1 MIRDITFGQYYP
13 GNSVIHRMDSR
24 SKILWTILYIVLV
37 FLAKDVYSFLLL
49 LLLALQLVR
58 ISGVPFRFI
67 FRGIR
72 PILFLIVFT
81 AIINLLMIQGET
93 PLFSVWKFSVYPE
106 GVRAAVLMILRMF
119 LLVTGTCMLTYTTTP
134 IRLTDG
140 IEALLKPLS
149 VIHFPS
155 HEIAMMMTIAL
166 RFIPTLLDET
176 DKIIKAQTARG
187 ADFASGNIFR
197 RAKSLVPILIP
208 LFVSAFR
215 RADDLASA
223 MESRCYRGGENRT
236 RMKQMKFSRIDLVA
250 GVIAILLLA
259 IVILLRIL
267 IH

>member
-13 GNSVIHRMDSR
+13 GQSAIHRMDAR
-24 SKILWTILYIVLV
+24 TKILWTIFYIVLV
-37 FLAKDVYSFLLL
+37 FLVKDIYSFAMLFV
-49 LLLALQLVR
+49 LALMLVR
-58 ISGVPFRFI
+58 ISDIPFRFI
-67 FRGIR
+67 FRGMR
-72 PILFLIVFT
+72 PILFLILFT

-93 PLFSVWKFSVYPE
+93 PLFTLWKISVYPE
-106 GVRAAVLMILRMF
+106 GAKAAGIMILRMF
-119 LLVTGTCMLTYTTTP
+119 LLVTGTCMLTYTTSP
-134 IRLTDG
+134 ICLTDG
-140 IEALLKPLS
+140 IEALLKPLR
-149 VIHFPS
+149 VIRFPA

-187 ADFASGNIFR
+187 ADFASGNIFH
-197 RAKSLVPILIP
+197 RAKSLLPILIP

-250 GVIAILLLA
+250 GVIAIILVT
-259 IVILLRIL
+259 IVIVLRIM